1 MLLAGFQTAVS
12 LIYPPQCL
20 GCGGL
25 VGSDFGL
32 CGACWSGMH
41 FISGTVCEGC
51 GVPLPGESDG
61 FRLECDSCL
70 RHPRPWSQGRSA
82 LIYEGQGRKLVL
94 ALKHGDRTE
103 IAKTAAVWLER
114 AVLPMLEDRPLLCP
128 VPLHWTRLLKR
139 KYNQS
144 ALLAEALAERTG
156 LEHCPDLLRRIR
168 KTPALE
174 GKTRDQRYQLLG
186 SAIGAHPGRLGRIK
200 GRSVLIV
207 DDVMTSGATLSA
219 CTDACLRAGAV
230 EVRVAVLARV
240 TQA

>member
-1 MLLAGFQTAVS
+1 MLLTRIQTAVS
-12 LIYPPQCL
+12 LIYPPQCM

-32 CGACWSGMH
+32 CGSCWAEMH

-51 GVPLPGESDG
+51 GAPLPGEADG

-82 LIYEGQGRKLVL
+82 LLYEGRGRKLVL

-103 IAKTAAVWLER
+103 IAHMASGWLER
-114 AVLPMLEDRPLLCP
+114 AVQPMLAENPLICP

-144 ALLAEALAERTG
+144 ALLAEAVAARIG
-156 LEHCPDLLRRIR
+156 LEHCPDLLRRFR
-168 KTPALE
+168 RTPALE
-174 GKTRDQRYQLLG
+174 GKTRDQRFQHLG
-186 SAIGAHPGRLGRIK
+186 AAIAAHPGREERIK
-200 GRSVLIV
+200 GRTVLIV

-219 CTDACLRAGAV
+219 CTDACLQAGAA

>member
-1 MLLAGFQTAVS
+1 MLLARIQTAVS
-12 LIYPPQCL
+12 LIYPPQCM

-32 CGACWSGMH
+32 CGSCWAGMH

-51 GVPLPGESDG
+51 GAPLPGEADG

-70 RHPRPWSQGRSA
+70 RHPRPWNQGRSA
-82 LIYEGQGRKLVL
+82 LLYEEQGRKLVL

-103 IAKTAAVWLER
+103 IALMASGWL
-114 AVLPMLEDRPLLCP
+114 VQSVQPLLKGSPLICP

-144 ALLAEALAERTG
+144 ALLAEGLARRTG
-156 LEHCPDLLRRIR
+156 LEHCPDLLRRTR
-168 KTPALE
+168 QTPVLE

-186 SAIGAHPGRLGRIK
+186 PAIAAHPAR
-200 GRSVLIV
+200 RSRVKDRVVLIV

-219 CTDACLRAGAV
+219 CTDACLQAGAA

>member
-1 MLLAGFQTAVS
+1 MLTARIQTAVS
-12 LIYPPQCL
+12 LIYPSQCL

-32 CGACWSGMH
+32 CAACWADTH

-51 GVPLPGESDG
+51 GAPLPGEADG

-82 LIYEGQGRKLVL
+82 LLYEGQGRKLVL

-103 IAKTAAVWLER
+103 IAGPAASWLHR
-114 AVLPMLEDRPLLCP
+114 AAEPLLDGGPLICP

-144 ALLAEALAERTG
+144 ALLAAALAYRG
-156 LEHCPDLLRRIR
+156 GWEHCPDLLRRER
-168 KTPALE
+168 RTASLE
-174 GKTRDQRYQLLG
+174 GKTREQRYRLLG
-186 SAIGAHPGRLGRIK
+186 SSIGVRRNRKNRVK
-200 GRSVLIV
+200 GRTVLIV

-219 CTDACLRAGAV
+219 CTDACLQAGAD

>member
-1 MLLAGFQTAVS
+1 MLTARIQTAVS
-12 LIYPPQCL
+12 LIYPAQCL

-32 CGACWSGMH
+32 CAACWADMH

-51 GVPLPGESDG
+51 GVPLAGEADG
-61 FRLECDSCL
+61 FRLECESCL

-82 LIYEGQGRKLVL
+82 LIYGGQGRKLVL

-103 IAKTAAVWLER
+103 VAWTAGGWLQR
-114 AVLPMLEDRPLLCP
+114 AAGKLLEGDPIVCP

-144 ALLAEALAERTG
+144 ALLSGALAQRSG
-156 LEHCPDLLRRIR
+156 LEHIPDLLRRSR
-168 KTPALE
+168 RTPPLE
-174 GKTRDQRYQLLG
+174 GKTRDQRYRLLG
-186 SAIGAHPGRLGRIK
+186 AAITAKPGRKDRIK
-200 GRSVLIV
+200 DRIVLIV

-219 CTDACLRAGAV
+219 CADACLQAGV
-230 EVRVAVLARV
+230 SEVRVAVLARV
-240 TQA
+240 TQT

>member
-1 MLLAGFQTAVS
+1 MLLNRIQTAVS
-12 LIYPPQCL
+12 LIYPPQCM

-25 VGSDFGL
+25 VESDFGL
-32 CGACWSGMH
+32 CGACWADMR

-51 GVPLPGESDG
+51 GVPLPGEADG

-82 LIYEGQGRKLVL
+82 LLYEGQGRKLVL
-94 ALKHGDRTE
+94 GLKHGDRTE
-103 IAKTAAVWLER
+103 ISKAAAGWLER
-114 AVLPMLEDRPLLCP
+114 AAQPLLADDPLVCP

-144 ALLAEALAERTG
+144 ALLSGELADRAG
-156 LEHCPDLLRRIR
+156 LDQCPDLLRRMR
-168 KTPALE
+168 RTPALE
-174 GKTRDQRYQLLG
+174 GKTRDQRYRLLG
-186 SAIGAHPGRLGRIK
+186 TAITAHPRRLERIK
-200 GRSVLIV
+200 GRVVLIV

-219 CTDACLRAGAV
+219 CTDACLQAGAA

>member
-1 MLLAGFQTAVS
+1 MLTARIQTAVS
-12 LIYPPQCL
+12 LIYPSQCL
-20 GCGGL
+20 GCGEM

-32 CGACWSGMH
+32 CAVCWADMH

-51 GVPLPGESDG
+51 GAPLPGEADG

-82 LIYEGQGRKLVL
+82 LLYEGQGRKLVL

-103 IAKTAAVWLER
+103 IAGPAANWLHR
-114 AVLPMLEDRPLLCP
+114 AAAPMLEDDPLICP

-144 ALLAEALAERTG
+144 ALLAAALAKRG
-156 LEHCPDLLRRIR
+156 RWEHCPDLLKREQR
-168 KTPALE
+168 TASLE
-174 GKTRDQRYQLLG
+174 GKTREQRYRLLG
-186 SAIGAHPGRLGRIK
+186 AAIGVPRSRRSRVK
-200 GRSVLIV
+200 GRVVVIV

-219 CTDACLRAGAV
+219 CTDACLQAGAV

>member
-1 MLLAGFQTAVS
+1 MLLAGIQTAVS

-32 CGACWSGMH
+32 CGTCWSGMS

-51 GVPLPGESDG
+51 GVPLPGEADG

-82 LIYEGQGRKLVL
+82 LVYEGQGRKLVL

-103 IAKTAAVWLER
+103 IAQTAAVWLER
-114 AVLPMLEDRPLLCP
+114 AAQPMLQNDPLICP

-144 ALLAEALAERTG
+144 AVLADALARRAG
-156 LEHCPDLLRRIR
+156 LQHCPDLLRRIR

-186 SAIGAHPGRLGRIK
+186 SAIGAHPGRLNRIS
-200 GRSVLIV
+200 GRSILIV

-219 CTDACLRAGAV
+219 CTDACLRAGAAD
-230 EVRVAVLARV
+230 VRVAVLARV
-240 TQA
+240 TQT

>member
-1 MLLAGFQTAVS
+1 MLTARIQTAVS
-12 LIYPPQCL
+12 LIYPSQCL

-25 VGSDFGL
+25 VSSDFGL
-32 CGACWSGMH
+32 CAACWADVH

-51 GVPLPGESDG
+51 GVPLPGQTDG

-82 LIYEGQGRKLVL
+82 LLYEGQGRKLVL

-103 IAKTAAVWLER
+103 IADTAADWLHR
-114 AVLPMLEDRPLLCP
+114 AAEPLLKGDPLICP

-144 ALLAEALAERTG
+144 SLLAAALARKSE
-156 LEHCPDLLRRIR
+156 LHHCPDLLRRTR
-168 KTPALE
+168 RTPALE
-174 GKTRDQRYQLLG
+174 GKTRDQRYRLLG
-186 SAIGAHPGRLGRIK
+186 SAITVPPKRKGRIK
-200 GRSVLIV
+200 GRVVLIV
-207 DDVMTSGATLSA
+207 DDVMTSGATLNA
-219 CTDACLRAGAV
+219 CSDACLQAGAT

-240 TQA
+240 TQT

>member
-1 MLLAGFQTAVS
+1 MLLAGIQTAVS
-12 LIYPPQCL
+12 LIYPSQCM

-25 VGSDFGL
+25 VDSDFAL
-32 CGACWSGMH
+32 CGACWAEIH
-41 FISGTVCEGC
+41 FISGTVCEAC
-51 GVPLPGESDG
+51 GVPLPGEGDG
-61 FRLECDSCL
+61 FRLECDSCM

-82 LIYEGQGRKLVL
+82 LLYEGQGRRLVL
-94 ALKHGDRTE
+94 GLKHGDRTE
-103 IAKTAAVWLER
+103 IAVTAAGWLER
-114 AVLPMLEDRPLLCP
+114 EAQPLLRDDPLLCP

-144 ALLAEALAERTG
+144 ALLTGALAKRTG
-156 LEHCPDLLRRIR
+156 LDHCPDLLIR
-168 KTPALE
+168 SRQTPALE

-186 SAIGAHPGRLGRIK
+186 AAITAHPRRQERIK
-200 GRSVLIV
+200 GRAVLIV

-219 CTDACLRAGAV
+219 CTDACILAGAA

>member
-1 MLLAGFQTAVS
+1 MLLTRIQTAVS
-12 LIYPPQCL
+12 LIYPPQCM

-32 CGACWSGMH
+32 CGSCWADMH

-51 GVPLPGESDG
+51 GAPLPGEADG

-82 LIYEGQGRKLVL
+82 LLYEGRGRKLVL

-103 IAKTAAVWLER
+103 IAHMAAGWLER
-114 AVLPMLEDRPLLCP
+114 AVQPMLAENPLICP

-144 ALLAEALAERTG
+144 ALLAEAVAARIG
-156 LEHCPDLLRRIR
+156 LEHCPDLLRRFR
-168 KTPALE
+168 RTPALE
-174 GKTRDQRYQLLG
+174 GKTRDQRFQHLG
-186 SAIGAHPGRLGRIK
+186 AAIAPHPGREGRIK
-200 GRSVLIV
+200 GRTVLIV

-219 CTDACLRAGAV
+219 CTDACLQAGAA

>member
-1 MLLAGFQTAVS
+1 MLLARIQTAVS
-12 LIYPPQCL
+12 LIYPAQCL

-32 CGACWSGMH
+32 CGTCWSGMH

-51 GVPLPGESDG
+51 GAPLPGEADG

-82 LIYEGQGRKLVL
+82 LLYEGQGRRLVL

-103 IAKTAAVWLER
+103 IAQTAAGWLER
-114 AVLPMLEDRPLLCP
+114 AAQPLLQNEPLICP

-144 ALLAEALAERTG
+144 ALLADALAERAG

-168 KTPALE
+168 QTPALE

-200 GRSVLIV
+200 GRNVLIV

-219 CTDACLRAGAV
+219 CTDACLRAGAA

>member
-1 MLLAGFQTAVS
+1 MLTARIQTAVS
-12 LIYPPQCL
+12 LIYPAQCL

-32 CGACWSGMH
+32 CADCWSGMH

-51 GVPLPGESDG
+51 GVPLPGEADG
-61 FRLECDSCL
+61 FRLECDSCM
-70 RHPRPWSQGRSA
+70 RHPRPWNQGRSV
-82 LIYEGQGRKLVL
+82 LLYEGQGRRLVL
-94 ALKHGDRTE
+94 AFKHGDRTE
-103 IAKTAAVWLER
+103 IADTAAGWLQR
-114 AVLPMLEDRPLLCP
+114 ASEQLLDSHPLVCP

-144 ALLAEALAERTG
+144 ALLAGALARRAG
-156 LEHCPDLLRRIR
+156 LEHCPDLLRRAR
-168 KTPALE
+168 RTPALE
-174 GKTRDQRYQLLG
+174 GKTRDQRFQILG
-186 SAIGAHPGRLGRIK
+186 SAITVPRCRKARIK
-200 GRSVLIV
+200 GRAVLIV

-219 CTDACLRAGAV
+219 CTDACLQAGAA

>member
-1 MLLAGFQTAVS
+1 MLLAGIQTAVS

-32 CGACWSGMH
+32 CGTCWSGMS

-51 GVPLPGESDG
+51 GVPLPGEADG

-82 LIYEGQGRKLVL
+82 LVYEGQGRKLVL

-103 IAKTAAVWLER
+103 IAQTAAVWLER
-114 AVLPMLEDRPLLCP
+114 AAQPMLQNDPLICP

-144 ALLAEALAERTG
+144 AVLADALARRAG
-156 LEHCPDLLRRIR
+156 LQHCPDLLRRIR

-186 SAIGAHPGRLGRIK
+186 SAIGAHPGRLNRIR

-219 CTDACLRAGAV
+219 CTDACLRAGAAD
-230 EVRVAVLARV
+230 VRVAVLARV
-240 TQA
+240 TQT

>member
-1 MLLAGFQTAVS
+1 MLLAGIQTAVS
-12 LIYPPQCL
+12 LIYPAQCL

-32 CGACWSGMH
+32 CGTCWSGMR

-51 GVPLPGESDG
+51 GSPLPGEGDG

-70 RHPRPWSQGRSA
+70 RHPRPWSRGRSA
-82 LIYEGQGRKLVL
+82 LLYEGQGRKLVL

-103 IAKTAAVWLER
+103 IAMTAAVWLER
-114 AVLPMLEDRPLLCP
+114 AAQPLLQDNPVICP

-144 ALLAEALAERTG
+144 ALLAEALAERAG

-168 KTPALE
+168 QTPALE

-186 SAIGAHPGRLGRIK
+186 SAICAHPGRLDRIR

-219 CTDACLRAGAV
+219 CTDACLRVGAA

-240 TQA
+240 TQT

>member
-1 MLLAGFQTAVS
+1 MLLAGIQTAVS
-12 LIYPPQCL
+12 LIYPSQCMS
-20 GCGGL
+20 CGGL
-25 VGSDFGL
+25 VDSDFGL
-32 CGACWSGMH
+32 CGACWADMH
-41 FISGTVCEGC
+41 FISGTVCEAC
-51 GVPLPGESDG
+51 GVPLPGEADG

-82 LIYEGQGRKLVL
+82 LLYEGQGRRLVL
-94 ALKHGDRTE
+94 GLKHGDRTE
-103 IAKTAAVWLER
+103 IAQTAAGWLER
-114 AVLPMLEDRPLLCP
+114 LAQPLLRDDPLLCP

-144 ALLAEALAERTG
+144 ALLTDALAKRSG
-156 LEHCPDLLRRIR
+156 LEHCPDLLLRTR

-186 SAIGAHPGRLGRIK
+186 PAITAHPRRQERIK
-200 GRSVLIV
+200 GRAVLIV

-219 CTDACLRAGAV
+219 CTDACLLAGAA

>member
-1 MLLAGFQTAVS
+1 MLLARIQTAVS
-12 LIYPPQCL
+12 LIYPAQCL

-25 VGSDFGL
+25 VVSDFGL
-32 CGACWSGMH
+32 CGTCWSGMH

-51 GVPLPGESDG
+51 GAPLPGEADG

-82 LIYEGQGRKLVL
+82 LLYDGQGRRMVL

-103 IAKTAAVWLER
+103 IAQMATGWLER
-114 AVLPMLEDRPLLCP
+114 AAEPLLQDDPLICP

-174 GKTRDQRYQLLG
+174 GKTRDQRCQLLG

-219 CTDACLRAGAV
+219 CTDACLRAGAA

>member
-1 MLLAGFQTAVS
+1 MLLARIQTAVS
-12 LIYPPQCL
+12 LIYPAQCM

-25 VGSDFGL
+25 VSSDFGL
-32 CGACWSGMH
+32 CGPCWAEMH

-51 GVPLPGESDG
+51 GAPLPGEADG

-82 LIYEGQGRKLVL
+82 LLYEGQGRKLVL
-94 ALKHGDRTE
+94 GLKHGDRTE
-103 IAKTAAVWLER
+103 IAQTAAGWLER
-114 AVLPMLEDRPLLCP
+114 AAQPLLQDDPLLCP

-144 ALLAEALAERTG
+144 ALLAEALAKRTD
-156 LEHCPDLLRRIR
+156 LQHCPDLLRRSR
-168 KTPALE
+168 RTPALE
-174 GKTRDQRYQLLG
+174 GKTRDQRYRILG
-186 SAIGAHPGRLGRIK
+186 SAIEANPGRKNRVK
-200 GRSVLIV
+200 GRNVLIV

-219 CTDACLRAGAV
+219 CTDACLQAGAA

>member
-1 MLLAGFQTAVS
+1 MLPAWIQTAVS
-12 LIYPPQCL
+12 LIYPSQCL

-32 CGACWSGMH
+32 CANCWADMY

-51 GVPLPGESDG
+51 GAPLPGEADG

-82 LIYEGQGRKLVL
+82 LLYEGQGRKLVL

-103 IAKTAAVWLER
+103 IAVPAANWLQR
-114 AVLPMLEDRPLLCP
+114 AAEPLLEGDPLICP

-144 ALLAEALAERTG
+144 ALLADALARRKN
-156 LEHCPDLLRRIR
+156 LHHCPDLLRRIR
-168 KTPALE
+168 RTPALE
-174 GKTRDQRYQLLG
+174 GKTRDQRYRLLG
-186 SAIGAHPGRLGRIK
+186 SAVGVPQDRKERVKGRI
-200 GRSVLIV
+200 VLIV

-219 CTDACLRAGAV
+219 CSDACLQAGAA